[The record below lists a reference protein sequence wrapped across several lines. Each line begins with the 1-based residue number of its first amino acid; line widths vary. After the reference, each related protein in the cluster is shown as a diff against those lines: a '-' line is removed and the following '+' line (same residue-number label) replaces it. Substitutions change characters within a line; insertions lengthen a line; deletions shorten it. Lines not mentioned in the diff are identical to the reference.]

1 MASYIVRRLIQSVVV
16 IVGVTLVSFLAL
28 QAGGDP
34 TYLFVSERASQE
46 EIEATRRALGFDRPL
61 HEQYL
66 SFVGDLARGDFGQS
80 LSYRQ
85 PAMEIVLD
93 ALPATIELTFFA
105 MMVALLLAIPLGM
118 LSALNRGTAW
128 DGSIT
133 TLSML
138 GQSIPSFWLGIMM
151 ILFFGLYIRIFP
163 ISGHV
168 PFLAPLIAGDLGT
181 ALSNLPRTIF
191 HLVLPGIAVGT
202 YSLARNTRLIRSSL
216 LEVLEQDYVRTARS
230 KGLSER
236 RVLFHHAMRNAWLPV
251 VTIIGLE
258 FGFLLG
264 GVVVV
269 ETVFSYPGIGRL
281 LFAAINQRDIPL
293 VQAGVILL
301 AGVFIF
307 LNLVVDLVYVRLD
320 PRVKLAEGRG

>member
-1 MASYIVRRLIQSVVV
+1 MGSYILRRLLQSVIVV
-16 IVGVTLVSFLAL
+16 IGVTLVSFLAL
-28 QAGGDP
+28 QASGDP
-34 TYLFVSERASQE
+34 TYLFVSERASAE
-46 EIEATRRALGFDRPL
+46 EIEATRQALGFDRPL
-61 HEQYL
+61 HVQYL
-66 SFVGDLARGDFGQS
+66 SFVRDLTRGDFGQS

-85 PAMEIVLD
+85 PAMDIVLE
-93 ALPATIELTFFA
+93 ALPATIELTLFS
-105 MMVALLLAIPLGM
+105 MIIALLFAIPLGI
-118 LSALNRGTAW
+118 LAAIHRGTAW

-138 GQSIPSFWLGIMM
+138 GQSIPNFWMGIMM
-151 ILFFGLYIRIFP
+151 ILFFGLYLRWFP

-168 PFLAPLIAGDLGT
+168 PFLAPLLDGDFGT
-181 ALSNLPRTIF
+181 AVTNLPRTLF
-191 HLVLPGIAVGT
+191 HLILPGIAVGT

-230 KGLSER
+230 KGLAEF
-236 RVLFHHAMRNAWLPV
+236 RVLVHHALRNAWLPV
-251 VTIIGLE
+251 VTIVGLE

-301 AGVFIF
+301 AGVFIL

-320 PRVKLAEGRG
+320 PRVKLAGGRG

>member
-1 MASYIVRRLIQSVVV
+1 MGAYVLRRLLQSVVV
-16 IVGVTLVSFLAL
+16 VVGVTLVSFLAL

-34 TYLFVSERASQE
+34 TYLFVSERASLE
-46 EIEATRRALGFDRPL
+46 EIEAARRALGFDRPL
-61 HEQYL
+61 HVQYL
-66 SFVGDLARGDFGQS
+66 SFVGDLIRGDFGQS

-85 PAMEIVLD
+85 PAMDIVLD
-93 ALPATIELTFFA
+93 ALPATIELTLFA
-105 MMVALLLAIPLGM
+105 MVLALLLAIPLGV
-118 LSALNRGTAW
+118 LAAINRGTGW

-133 TLSML
+133 TVSML

-151 ILFFGLYIRIFP
+151 ILFFGLYLRIFP

-168 PFLAPLIAGDLGT
+168 PFLTPLLAGDVGT
-181 ALSNLPRTIF
+181 AFANLPRTLF
-191 HLVLPGIAVGT
+191 HLILPGIAVGT
-202 YSLARNTRLIRSSL
+202 YSLARNTRLVRSSL
-216 LEVLEQDYVRTARS
+216 LEVLEADYVRTARS
-230 KGLSER
+230 KGLPEK
-236 RVLFHHAMRNAWLPV
+236 RVLIHHALRNAWLPV

-269 ETVFSYPGIGRL
+269 ETVFSYPGVGRL

-293 VQAGVILL
+293 VQAGVILMS
-301 AGVFIF
+301 GIFIV

-320 PRVKLAEGRG
+320 PRMKLSGGRA

>member
-1 MASYIVRRLIQSVVV
+1 MGSFILRRLLQSVVV
-16 IVGVTLVSFLAL
+16 IIGVTLVSFLAL
-28 QAGGDP
+28 QIGGDP
-34 TYLFVSERASQE
+34 TYLFVSERASLE

-66 SFVGDLARGDFGQS
+66 SYIGDLVRGDFGQS

-85 PAMEIVLD
+85 PAMDIVLE
-93 ALPATIELTFFA
+93 ALPATIEL
-105 MMVALLLAIPLGM
+105 ALFSLLISIVLAIPLGM
-118 LSALNRGTAW
+118 LAAIHRGTAW

-138 GQSIPSFWLGIMM
+138 GQSIPNFWMGIMM
-151 ILFFGLYIRIFP
+151 ILFFGLYLRWFP

-168 PFLAPLIAGDLGT
+168 PFLTPLMSGDLGT
-181 ALSNLPRTIF
+181 AFWNLPRTVF
-191 HLVLPGIAVGT
+191 HLILPGIAVGT

-230 KGLSER
+230 KGISEM
-236 RVLFHHAMRNAWLPV
+236 RVLVHHAMRNAWLPV
-251 VTIIGLE
+251 VTVIGLQ

-301 AGVFIF
+301 AGIFI
-307 LNLVVDLVYVRLD
+307 LVNLVVDLVYVRLD
-320 PRVKLAEGRG
+320 PRMKLTEGRG